1 MPFVTARFRRY
12 GSETLT
18 RLENR
23 LLALNSSKPNS
34 LSLKE
39 TVRSASD
46 ESSAAFELIY
56 QQHRRQVYALCTRM
70 LRDPIEAEDLAQE
83 TFLLVFR
90 KMHTFRGEAAF
101 SSWLYR
107 LTINTV
113 LMSFR
118 RKTHV
123 LASLDELMADWESGG
138 LPEIAKPDMRLS
150 GLFDRLSLEAAVDL
164 LPSGCKAAFILHDV
178 EGYEHREVATILGC
192 SIGNS
197 KSQLHRARR
206 RLRKLLHYVANDETR
221 QRREARC
228 YSSRPIS

>member
-1 MPFVTARFRRY
+1 
-12 GSETLT
+12 
-18 RLENR
+18 
-23 LLALNSSKPNS
+23 
-34 LSLKE
+34 
-39 TVRSASD
+39 
-46 ESSAAFELIY
+46 
-56 QQHRRQVYALCTRM
+56 M

-107 LTINTV
+107 LTVNTV

-123 LASLDELMADWESGG
+123 LASLDELMTDWENGG
-138 LPEIAKPDMRLS
+138 LPEIAKPDMTLS
-150 GLFDRLSLEAAVDL
+150 GLFDRLNLDAAIDL

-206 RLRKLLHYVANDETR
+206 RLRKLLHYVPDEKYGTNAKASCNLSQNQLANRDSRWGRR
-221 QRREARC
+221 QELTLASNRSIAVKAVQRVRPSGRKTVGHAKAAKMSFEFREKSVVR
-228 YSSRPIS
+228 SSASEAQ

>member
-1 MPFVTARFRRY
+1 
-12 GSETLT
+12 
-18 RLENR
+18 
-23 LLALNSSKPNS
+23 
-34 LSLKE
+34 
-39 TVRSASD
+39 
-46 ESSAAFELIY
+46 
-56 QQHRRQVYALCTRM
+56 M

-123 LASLDELMADWESGG
+123 LASLDELMADWENGG
-138 LPEIAKPDMRLS
+138 LPEIAKPDMTLS
-150 GLFDRLSLEAAVDL
+150 GLFDRLNLEAAIDL

-206 RLRKLLHYVANDETR
+206 RLRKLLHYVPDEKRGSNAKACCNFSWT
-221 QRREARC
+221 
-228 YSSRPIS
+228 IS